1 MSKKKILNLEKG
13 SIAIYSI
20 VTVIFFLI
28 ILNVIFFTSSNI
40 RKNQLI
46 TLLKIEEIYSQEIN
60 VTL

>member
-13 SIAIYSI
+13 SIAIYAI